1 MSNSTFWFSSRLR
14 KPLAEIAEKWAKTSA
29 PPSSGL
35 MKPKPLSA
43 LNHFTVPVVTSAPR
57 RLLETALCG
66 PVRRRVD
73 HPHRNDTKNEGAW
86 MGSDNPSGAGKR
98 LRKSKLQ
105 LRTTLAH

>member
-43 LNHFTVPVVTSAPR
+43 LNHFTVPVVMSAPR

-66 PVRRRVD
+66 RSRRRVD
-73 HPHRNDTKNEGAW
+73 HPRRNDTNNEKRLDGFK
-86 MGSDNPSGAGKR
+86 SPSGAGNVYGN
-98 LRKSKLQ
+98 Q
-105 LRTTLAH
+105 N